1 MAVRREGTAVVSRTG
16 ETMASRM
23 KVNPA
28 VTSTSR
34 QSDFVVAQK
43 ARASALERADD
54 ERAQKRRDN
63 DARLDVNASKWR
75 YVCPTT

>member
-1 MAVRREGTAVVSRTG
+1 
-16 ETMASRM
+16 MASRI
-23 KVNPA
+23 KD
-28 VTSTSR
+28 TSTITSR

-75 YVCPTT
+75 YVCSSN